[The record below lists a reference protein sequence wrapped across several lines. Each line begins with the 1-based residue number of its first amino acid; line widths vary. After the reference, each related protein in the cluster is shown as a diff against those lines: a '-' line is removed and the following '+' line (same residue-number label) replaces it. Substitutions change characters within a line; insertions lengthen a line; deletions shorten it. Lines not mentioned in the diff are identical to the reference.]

1 MEYLYLYL
9 YLGFEKEMYLYLYLY
24 LSQSTWGTCK
34 YFAST
39 LLCKYSQHHAY
50 LLIVLRLVKIVMKHN
65 YILIYSLKLVFNRL
79 LQFSVILLYSS
90 PVSSNAIDWIS
101 DCIKIVHLFVIGYDK
116 SFYIFLKNI
125 HDNWYMYVQC
135 K

>member
-9 YLGFEKEMYLYLYLY
+9 YLGFEKQMYLYLY
-24 LSQSTWGTCK
+24 LSQSTCSTCK

-39 LLCKYSQHHAY
+39 QHHAN
-50 LLIVLRLVKIVMKHN
+50 LLIVLRRVTIVMKHI
-65 YILIYSLKLVFNRL
+65 YIFIYSLNLVFNTL
-79 LQFSVILLYSS
+79 LQFSLILLYSS
-90 PVSSNAIDWIS
+90 HVGSNAIDWVS
-101 DCIKIVHLFVIGYDK
+101 DCIKITHLFVIGYDK